1 MAEKNSD
8 LQTGV
13 YLCICLGIG
22 RISIRPATV
31 TIVGHNQTLHNPQE
45 EMKEASYKSNGALS
59 ETVSWI
65 ERASSRLTEVVLAPD
80 SNRD

>member
-1 MAEKNSD
+1 MG
-8 LQTGV
+8 T
-13 YLCICLGIG
+13 G
-22 RISIRPATV
+22 RISIRPATI
-31 TIVGHNQTLHNPQE
+31 TIETLHNPQE
-45 EMKEASYKSNGALS
+45 EMKEASYKSSEALG

>member
-1 MAEKNSD
+1 MG
-8 LQTGV
+8 T
-13 YLCICLGIG
+13 G
-22 RISIRPATV
+22 RISIRPATI
-31 TIVGHNQTLHNPQE
+31 TIVDHNKTLHNPQE
-45 EMKEASYKSNGALS
+45 EIKEASYKSSEALG